1 MGEEYKVDNVEF
13 ERPDVD
19 NVERPDDVDSYNEY
33 EESARAAVV
42 STPEVTNNVYLTLGY
57 ENTDFERE
65 YKFSNVSNEALSS
78 IASNVMAYN
87 ANVPAQDKQV
97 FVSDEGDN
105 MTSIVSAKV
114 EQVTTTYIIKR

>member
-19 NVERPDDVDSYNEY
+19 NVERPDDVDSYDEY